1 MPLNRSRFYDQSHVL
16 ATADLPWRIIH
27 YLIIHYL
34 KDGKAYKNQK
44 HLKVT
49 AIAMKINFSGEK
61 ALNTILAFLLV
72 GVSGF
77 PMSAVAADDSQAEPD
92 WPGSF
97 GLLGSETRMAIG
109 GFVQLDVIHDTDAIG
124 APCQFITGTIPTDG
138 GTPAQ
143 GSEGQTNLC
152 INTSRLTFETRTP
165 TTMGRA
171 KTFIS
176 VDFFG
181 DALSTSP
188 ELRMRQAYAEI
199 GGLLWGGDLL
209 VGQTWGTYVDL
220 EAWPDILDFEG
231 PGSAVA
237 VRQPMIRWSK
247 TVSNK
252 FGFQLALEQPG
263 DGSVQGAEMLT
274 RLPDLIGT
282 MRWSLGEGHL
292 RLGGILRD
300 IRVGDDN
307 GVVSSAT
314 GWGVVGSGKIALSAS
329 NSLLFE
335 VSYGEGTS
343 AYYGDAPPNGIY
355 DPTASRLELLPLF
368 AWYAGL
374 EHGWNENL
382 SSSLLVAVLDVDN
395 SDNQPDTDGDK
406 SAYASANLIWRPNPS
421 LMFGAEI
428 LSGGRKDISGAE
440 GTDNR
445 LQLSSQFSF

>member
-1 MPLNRSRFYDQSHVL
+1 MPW
-16 ATADLPWRIIH
+16 PIIH
-27 YLIIHYL
+27 YQRRTVLQKYL
-34 KDGKAYKNQK
+34 W
-44 HLKVT
+44 LTV
-49 AIAMKINFSGEK
+49 IVMRINFPGEK
-61 ALNTILAFLLV
+61 TRNTILAFLLV

-77 PMSAVAADDSQAEPD
+77 PMSAVAADDSQAKPA

-97 GLLGSETRMAIG
+97 DLFGSDTRMALG

-143 GSEGQTNLC
+143 GSEGQTNYC
-152 INTSRLTFETRTP
+152 INTSRLTLESRTP
-165 TTMGRA
+165 TTMGSV

-176 VDFFG
+176 VDLFG

-188 ELRMRQAYAEI
+188 ELRLRQAYAEI

-209 VGQTWGTYVDL
+209 VGQAWGTYVDL

-231 PGSAVA
+231 PGSAIA
-237 VRQPMIRWSK
+237 VRQPMVRWSK
-247 TVSNK
+247 TVSDK
-252 FGFQLALEQPG
+252 FGFQIALEKPG
-263 DGSVQGAEMLT
+263 DGGVQGAEMLT

-292 RLGGILRD
+292 RLGAIVRD

-307 GVVSSAT
+307 DEVASAT

-335 VSYGEGTS
+335 ASYGEGAS
-343 AYYGDAPPNGIY
+343 AYYNDGPPNGVY
-355 DPTASRLELLPLF
+355 DPLTSRLELLPLF
-368 AWYAGL
+368 AWYAGF
-374 EHGWNENL
+374 EHGWTETL

-395 SDNQPDTDGDK
+395 SDNQPDTDGAK
-406 SAYASANLIWRPNPS
+406 SAYASVNLIWRPNPS

-428 LSGGRKDISGAE
+428 LSGGRKDISGAK

-445 LQLSSQFSF
+445 LQLSGQFSF